1 MTQSARASREA
12 GRCPLC
18 PALARFLPLPTPSY
32 SRLSYS
38 IPHHHH
44 YTPRNSEFR
53 ASRTDTRPHANPDP
67 LSIRAVIPSAQD
79 RAPKDGQEAVQVGS
93 NGQHSTGSGPSA
105 NATETLAGTGET
117 GGRMAHANQQ
127 REPGM
132 FPEQVSESDPSL
144 W

>member
-18 PALARFLPLPTPSY
+18 PALARFLSFPTPSY
-32 SRLSYS
+32 SRPSYS

-44 YTPRNSEFR
+44 YTPRNM
-53 ASRTDTRPHANPDP
+53 
-67 LSIRAVIPSAQD
+67 IPSAQD

-132 FPEQVSESDPSL
+132 FPEQVKPGQSPSDGTSAGGEGIGRTHQS
-144 W
+144 